1 MIPTLV
7 VSRTLCDGNA
17 KSGLKEIKII
27 IINTLSYM
35 ISTHCDGFSF
45 KLEAQGWKPVIN
57 KHLKDHQLCFMLY
70 ADEKQKHFCVELIWS
85 QFYNF

>member
-1 MIPTLV
+1 MWNITFESNILLKNP
-7 VSRTLCDGNA
+7 VSVWFYKDA
-17 KSGLKEIKII
+17 WEI
-27 IINTLSYM
+27 
-35 ISTHCDGFSF
+35 ISNHCDFCSF

-85 QFYNF
+85 QL